1 MSSEVE
7 EVKSKLNV
15 VDILSE
21 YIRLEKAGA
30 NWRARCPF
38 HNEKTPSFMVSE
50 EKQMWHC
57 FGCGK
62 GGDIFGFV
70 MEMEGL
76 GFREALKMLAEKAG
90 VQIKTFNPQKIEKQN
105 RTMEILEWATK
116 FWETQLWKG
125 SGKDKILNYLYERGL
140 KDETIKEFRL
150 GYAPQGWRNI
160 LAFLTG
166 KGYEVGEIARAGIL
180 VEKKENSINKNKAS
194 NRFYDRFR
202 ERIIFPIADYTGK
215 VVGFSARVAP
225 GGDEKQAKYINTPET
240 EVYHKSRILYGM
252 DKAKSE
258 IKKKDWILLVEGN
271 MDVIAAY
278 QAGIKNS
285 VAVSGTALTE
295 EQIRMIKR
303 YTQHIK
309 MFFDMDKA
317 GEVATEKSI
326 QACLAQEMEVQVVSL
341 PFGKD
346 AADIAKENPAELRK
360 TVVQSLGVMEYFFQ
374 KILAQL
380 DKKKVEDKKKIAK
393 ELLKKIASLEN
404 AVEKNYWLEKLSE
417 ELKTP
422 VMALTDELKKISLK
436 SRVRG
441 SRTQEEDVKV
451 KIAIS
456 KLDILLEELMGLM
469 LVFPIVWKKA
479 VTEIKKG
486 VVLPSEELLVLML
499 KTGAKNDFNFDKF
512 VSSLGNQQE
521 LRAEAEKLFFKNKYQ
536 LDLNNK
542 LEEVDIK
549 EPIENFKN
557 CFRDIQ
563 KEIQKN
569 NLTKLTQDLKTAE
582 EKKDQSAILFL
593 SQEFDK
599 ISKKLKE
606 LNQ

>member
-7 EVKSKLNV
+7 EIKSKLNV
-15 VDILSE
+15 VDVLSE

-76 GFREALKMLAEKAG
+76 GFREALKMLADKAG

-105 RTMEILEWATK
+105 RTLEILEWVTK

-140 KDETIKEFRL
+140 KDETIKKFRL
-150 GYAPQGWRNI
+150 GYAPPGWRNV
-160 LAFLTG
+160 LNFLTR
-166 KGYEVGEIARAGIL
+166 KGYKIEEVVRTGIL
-180 VEKKENSINKNKAS
+180 VEKKVNTSLNKS
-194 NRFYDRFR
+194 NESFYDRFR

-225 GGDEKQAKYINTPET
+225 GGDETQAKYINTPET

-258 IKKKDWILLVEGN
+258 IKKKNWLLLVEGN
-271 MDVIAAY
+271 MDVIASY
-278 QAGIKNS
+278 QAGIKNV

-295 EQIRMIKR
+295 EQIKIIKR
-303 YTQHIK
+303 YTQHLK

-317 GEVATEKSI
+317 GEVATKKSI

-360 TVVQSLGVMEYFFQ
+360 TINQSLGVMEYFFQ
-374 KILAQL
+374 KTLAQL
-380 DKKKVEDKKKIAK
+380 DKKKVEDKKKIAE
-393 ELLKKIASLEN
+393 ELLENIASLEN
-404 AVEKNYWLEKLSE
+404 SVEKDYWLKKLSE
-417 ELKTP
+417 ELETP
-422 VMALTDELKKISLK
+422 ITALTDELKKISLK
-436 SRVRG
+436 SRIRKG
-441 SRTQEEDVKV
+441 QIQKEEI
-451 KIAIS
+451 KIETVVS
-456 KLDILLEELMGLM
+456 KLDTLMEELIGLM
-469 LVFPIVWKKA
+469 LVSPVVWKKA
-479 VTEIKKG
+479 VTEIQKG
-486 VVLPSEELLVLML
+486 INLPSKELLTLML
-499 KTGAKNDFNFDKF
+499 KTGAENKFNFDNF
-512 VSSLGNQQE
+512 VSSLDNQQE
-521 LRAEAEKLFFKNKYQ
+521 LRTEAEKIFFKNKYQ
-536 LDLNNK
+536 LDLNNN
-542 LEEVDIK
+542 LEEIDI
-549 EPIENFKN
+549 EDPVENFKN
-557 CFRDIQ
+557 CFRNIQ
-563 KEIQKN
+563 KEIYKN
-569 NLTKLTQDLKTAE
+569 SLTKLTQDLKIAE
-582 EKKDQSAILFL
+582 KNKDQSAIIFL

-599 ISKKLKE
+599 ISKKLKK
-606 LNQ
+606 LDQ

>member
-105 RTMEILEWATK
+105 RIMEILEWATK

-225 GGDEKQAKYINTPET
+225 DGDEKQAKYINTPET

-326 QACLAQEMEVQVVSL
+326 QICLAQEMEVQVVSL

-380 DKKKVEDKKKIAK
+380 DKKKVEDKKKIAR

-422 VMALTDELKKISLK
+422 VTALTDELKKISLK
-436 SRVRG
+436 SRVG
-441 SRTQEEDVKV
+441 SDKIEE
-451 KIAIS
+451 KIEIKRAGS
-456 KLDILLEELMGLM
+456 KLDVLMEELIGLM

-479 VTEIKKG
+479 VREIKKG
-486 VVLPSEELLVLML
+486 VALPSEELLVLML

-512 VSSLGNQQE
+512 VSSLGDRQK
-521 LRAEAEKLFFKNKYQ
+521 LRAKVEKIFFKNKYQ

-542 LEEVDIK
+542 LEEIEIE
-549 EPIENFKN
+549 EPVKNFKN
-557 CFRDIQ
+557 CFREIQ
-563 KEIQKN
+563 KEIQKD
-569 NLTKLTQDLKTAE
+569 NLIKLTQDLKTAE

-593 SQEFDK
+593 RQEFDRT
-599 ISKKLKE
+599 SKKLKE